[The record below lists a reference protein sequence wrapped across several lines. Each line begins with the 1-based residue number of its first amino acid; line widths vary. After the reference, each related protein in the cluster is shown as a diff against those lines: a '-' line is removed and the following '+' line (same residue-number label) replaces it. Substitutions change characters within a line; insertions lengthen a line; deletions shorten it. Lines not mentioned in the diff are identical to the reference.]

1 MPVSRM
7 PVKSEAKVALV
18 HDWLTGYRGGEKCLE
33 ALCRRFPDAP
43 LYTLLHQPGSTCP
56 DIERMQIETSFLQQL
71 PASRKLY
78 RHFLPLMPAAIES
91 FRLPTDLD
99 AVLSISHAVAKGIQ
113 PPPGVP
119 HICYCLTPMRYV
131 WHLRTQYFAGS
142 AAGSGTGRTLRSPW
156 SALRDRILDRIAHWD
171 RHTNP
176 RVTHF
181 VAASKT
187 VRRRIAE
194 CYGRYCPVIYPP
206 VDTDFYTPSDVTRQ
220 DFYVCVSALVPYK
233 RMELAIAACNRLQ
246 RRLLIIGDGPLR
258 KRLTSLAGPTVTLL
272 GWRSDDEIRSYYRC
286 CRGLLFPACE
296 DFGIVPLEAQACGA
310 PVIALGQGGAT
321 ETVIA
326 PRPGEPGTG
335 VFFAEQT
342 VDSLCDAILKLE
354 AEPRQVS
361 PIAARRQ
368 AVRFRKQRFER
379 ELVGYLLDVIDSVR
393 KPKTNVEPA
402 RLERMAA

>member
-1 MPVSRM
+1 MP
-7 PVKSEAKVALV
+7 AKTDARVALV

-43 LYTLLHQPGSTCP
+43 LYTLLHRPGSTSP
-56 DIERMQIETSFLQQL
+56 AIERMQIQTSFLQQL
-71 PASRKLY
+71 PAAGKLY
-78 RHFLPLMPAAIES
+78 RHFLPLMPTAIES
-91 FRLPTDLD
+91 FRLPADLD
-99 AVLSISHAVAKGIQ
+99 AVVSVSHAVAKGIQ
-113 PPPGVP
+113 LPPGVP
-119 HICYCLTPMRYV
+119 HICYCLTPIRYV
-131 WHLRTQYFAGS
+131 WHLRAQYFSGSHDPAGS
-142 AAGSGTGRTLRSPW
+142 KFRSPF
-156 SALRDRILDRIAHWD
+156 SALRDRLLDRIALWD
-171 RHTNP
+171 RNTSK

-220 DFYVCVSALVPYK
+220 DFYLCVSALVPYK
-233 RMELAIAACNRLQ
+233 RIELAIAACNRLQ

-258 KRLTSLAGPTVTLL
+258 RRLEAQAGPTVTLL
-272 GWRSDDEIRSYYRC
+272 GWRNDEEIRSYYRC

-310 PVIALGQGGAT
+310 PVIALEQGGAT
-321 ETVIA
+321 ETVVA
-326 PRPGEPGTG
+326 PRSGEPGTG
-335 VFFAEQT
+335 VFFAEQS
-342 VDSLCDAILKLE
+342 VDALCDAMLRLE
-354 AEPRQVS
+354 ADPRQVS

-379 ELVGYLLDVIDSVR
+379 ELIGYLLDVIESVR
-393 KPKTNVEPA
+393 KPSSASEQDQ
-402 RLERMAA
+402 LERLAA